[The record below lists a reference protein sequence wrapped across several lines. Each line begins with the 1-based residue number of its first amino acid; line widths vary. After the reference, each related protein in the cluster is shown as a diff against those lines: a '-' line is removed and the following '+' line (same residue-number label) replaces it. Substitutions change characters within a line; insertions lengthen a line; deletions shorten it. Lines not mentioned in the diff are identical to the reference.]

1 MRAMLKAAL
10 ILPRRWLGMNIT
22 VTGRVNEG
30 ALKGFQGPSAQRQLL
45 SSRLVRNRCV
55 YPEGASMQHPGTLL
69 ALMALDE
76 PLQCRA
82 AA

>member
-45 SSRLVRNRCV
+45 SSRLVRTDAYILKGPACSIQ
-55 YPEGASMQHPGTLL
+55 GLCLH
-69 ALMALDE
+69 
-76 PLQCRA
+76 
-82 AA
+82 